1 MDPYRMTDNNN
12 SVSKCYFNFFPDYLI
27 YMRAINTFSID
38 KYIYCPA

>member
-12 SVSKCYFNFFPDYLI
+12 SVSKCYFIFFFPDYLI
-27 YMRAINTFSID
+27 MRAINTFSID

>member
-12 SVSKCYFNFFPDYLI
+12 SVSKCYFFFPDYLI
-27 YMRAINTFSID
+27 MRAINTFSID